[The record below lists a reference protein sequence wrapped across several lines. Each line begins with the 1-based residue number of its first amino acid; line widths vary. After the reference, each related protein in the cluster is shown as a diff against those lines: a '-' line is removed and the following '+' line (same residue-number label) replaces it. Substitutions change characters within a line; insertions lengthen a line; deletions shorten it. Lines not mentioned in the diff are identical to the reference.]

1 MGMAIKNLTPMA
13 VAAEATTMTL
23 GHQTNLM
30 ETHTAELF
38 LHRGPTAKSPNARKG
53 ATMVRQGMKVLTDL
67 GAQEGQMVQVDL
79 GDREVQEVQEIP
91 VVQVRELKH

>member
-1 MGMAIKNLTPMA
+1 MAIKNLTPVA

-38 LHRGPTAKSPNARKG
+38 LHRGPTAKSPNARMG
-53 ATMVRQGMKVLTDL
+53 ATTVRQDMVVLTGL
-67 GAQEGQMVQVDL
+67 GAQEGQMIQVDL
-79 GDREVQEVQEIP
+79 GDQEVQEVLETRL
-91 VVQVRELKH
+91 VQVPELKR